1 MPGLYKF
8 QVYSLTKSNTKLFL
22 ELKLNNVVVAT
33 LWGYTVGDY
42 AAAGNAVILQLEE
55 GDTVW
60 VQTRDDV
67 AVDLYGTSEEI
78 YTTFT
83 GLQLSPLWKEE
94 GTSVRSCGLAWFL
107 AEVLKLFVAFLH
119 NTKMRRLY
127 SLCLTVGFWI
137 GGGGGGTRNFL
148 FVCTKH

>member
-1 MPGLYKF
+1 MKFLKISIVLYVPNTLTRYAIIQEIGKFGSADLISGVFTCAVPGLYKF

-83 GLQLSPLWKEE
+83 GLQLSSLWNQE
-94 GTSVRSCGLAWFL
+94 GTSVRSWCWLG
-107 AEVLKLFVAFLH
+107 
-119 NTKMRRLY
+119 
-127 SLCLTVGFWI
+127 SLQKC
-137 GGGGGGTRNFL
+137 
-148 FVCTKH
+148 